1 MAGSLWSGW
10 VGFCSD
16 SSISDRD
23 GPRSSG
29 VVLNLAILGAVLLV
43 QTACASSKP
52 AKFYVLS
59 ASSAPGHSQQAPA
72 TAPGVSIAVG
82 PVKIPDY
89 LDRAQI
95 VTHSTANALQ
105 LAEYD
110 RWAEPLDRS
119 LPRLLTENL
128 SSLLPADSLAAF
140 PWPGPA
146 HVDYQVVV
154 EVIQFDGT
162 LGQKVWLEARW
173 TILGDGGK
181 QVRWRGNANIS
192 EPVTGD
198 SHEALV
204 TGWSKAL
211 GGLSGEIAASLRT
224 VAHPTQQ

>member
-1 MAGSLWSGW
+1 MAGSLWSGR
-10 VGFCSD
+10 VTPCPS

-23 GPRSSG
+23 GPRLNG
-29 VVLNLAILGAVLLV
+29 AVPGLVLLSAILLVLA
-43 QTACASSKP
+43 ACAGSKP
-52 AKFYVLS
+52 SSFYILS
-59 ASSAPGHSQQAPA
+59 ASSSPGRSERAPVA
-72 TAPGVSIAVG
+72 APGVSIGVG
-82 PVKIPDY
+82 PIKIPDY

-95 VTHSTANALQ
+95 VTRSTANALQ

-119 LPRLLTENL
+119 LPRLLAENL
-128 SSLLPADSLAAF
+128 SSLLPADSVMAF

-154 EVIQFDGT
+154 EVLQFDGT

-181 QVRWRGNANIS
+181 QVRWKGNASIS
-192 EPVTGD
+192 EPVTGT

-204 TGWSKAL
+204 SGWSKAL